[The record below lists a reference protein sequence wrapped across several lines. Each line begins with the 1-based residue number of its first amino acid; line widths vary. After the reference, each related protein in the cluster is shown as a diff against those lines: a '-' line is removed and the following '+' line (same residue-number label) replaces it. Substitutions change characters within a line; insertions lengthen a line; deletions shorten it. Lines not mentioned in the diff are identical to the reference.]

1 MKKIISIIIALVL
14 IVGVFTV
21 PAFAADETAPIVT
34 EGGTVEGTEVPEITA
49 PDDTTDT
56 TLPDTTETPE
66 ITVEGEEKAF
76 YAELV
81 DALTNGANWAK
92 FGGILATVLAVLAV
106 IVKNLSGL
114 KSIVEGVKNLVEGK
128 ASKEDTEKL
137 VKNEGEKI
145 VAATL
150 SAINDTKQKQAELEQ
165 KYDQQTAI
173 LTLVTLQ
180 LVKSPYART
189 EIMKLISTADMQGK
203 NVSEIVDII
212 EKEIK
217 AAEDAEEKPE
227 TPALDSIL
235 ESVGTDES
243 NGESGV
249 ALG

>member
-21 PAFAADETAPIVT
+21 PAFAADETDPIVT

-66 ITVEGEEKAF
+66 ITVESEEKAF

-92 FGGILATVLAVLAV
+92 FGGILATVLAALAV
-106 IVKNLSGL
+106 IGKYASGIKTL
-114 KSIVEGVKNLVEGK
+114 VGGVKNMVEGK

-137 VKNEGEKI
+137 VKSEGEKI
-145 VAATL
+145 V
-150 SAINDTKQKQAELEQ
+150 SAVLTAVDDTKQKQAELEQ
-165 KYDQQTAI
+165 KYDTQTAI

-189 EIMKLISTADMQGK
+189 EIMKLLSAADMQGK
-203 NVSEIVDII
+203 NVSEIVGII
-212 EKEIK
+212 ENEIK
-217 AAEDAEEKPE
+217 AAEEAEEKPE
-227 TPALDSIL
+227 TPALDSII